1 MGRGWNCRGY
11 VLSSGWE
18 KVEDVQSSE
27 IAIEGT
33 TVCHKGAG
41 RREETQP
48 CCGVVVAAVRLR
60 GGSGQGTRLL
70 SSGFD

>member
-48 CCGVVVAAVRLR
+48 CCGVAWRERSGNEAALQWV
-60 GGSGQGTRLL
+60 
-70 SSGFD
+70 